1 MAVFINTKKKGK
13 TMKEIRSVICLNC
26 RRTALVKL
34 LPYGRGKVG
43 VCPLCNGVAYNS
55 TGTKH
60 TTAVSI
66 SGKNKKKHNT

>member
-1 MAVFINTKKKGK
+1 MAVFINTKNKGK

-26 RRTALVKL
+26 RRTALVRL

-55 TGTKH
+55 GIRKKDKNTIKTPNLTK
-60 TTAVSI
+60 
-66 SGKNKKKHNT
+66 